1 MLDLYSVNTSKI
13 SRNYSIATNPDLVD
27 NLKFNIRLA
36 LSTNGSN
43 HPPGIATSY
52 LFNLK
57 KGDKIELFG
66 PFGDFHLKQTDNEIV
81 FIGGGAGMAPLR
93 SQISNLFD
101 SNSTGRKVSFWYGAR
116 SENDLFY
123 QDYFQFLDKC
133 FDNFSFNVALS
144 APIATDNNQF
154 NIGFIHEIVY
164 NNYLKSKANLSNI
177 EFYLCGPPKMIEA
190 CKKMLYEI
198 GIKSSQILFD
208 EF

>member
-1 MLDLYSVNTSKI
+1 M
-13 SRNYSIATNPDLVD
+13 
-27 NLKFNIRLA
+27 KFNIRLA
-36 LSTNGSN
+36 LPLNVYKD
-43 HPPGIATSY
+43 PPGIGSSY

-101 SNSTGRKVSFWYGAR
+101 SNPTNRLVSFWYGAR
-116 SENDLFY
+116 SEKELFY
-123 QDYFQFLDKC
+123 QDYFKFLDKS
-133 FDNFSFNVALS
+133 FDNFSFNVGLS
-144 APIATDNNQF
+144 APTATDNKQF

-177 EFYLCGPPKMIEA
+177 EFYLCGPPKMITA
-190 CKKMLYEI
+190 CKKMLYDI
-198 GIKSSQILFD
+198 GVKSQNILYDQF
-208 EF
+208 